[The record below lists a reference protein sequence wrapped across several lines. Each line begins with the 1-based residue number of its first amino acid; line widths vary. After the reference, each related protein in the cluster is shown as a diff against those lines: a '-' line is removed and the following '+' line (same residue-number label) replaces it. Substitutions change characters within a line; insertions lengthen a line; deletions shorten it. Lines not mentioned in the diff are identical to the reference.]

1 MPHAIQ
7 AGFRQPIF
15 KSFFRATLK
24 PCVHRSSR
32 DAPSPTTTTF
42 PGRTS
47 VIVDEALAAKAFPG
61 QSAIGKQILIRLR
74 TPEAE
79 KVEIIGVVA
88 HQRVKSLAEI
98 GREQIYFPDAFL
110 GSGAVQSW
118 ALRTGSDPAS
128 YENQVRTTMKALDPQ
143 ILVDKM
149 QTVDSVVYDSQA
161 STRFSL
167 LLISVFAAIAALLAG
182 VGLYGV
188 ISTSVRQRTSEIGVR
203 MAMGAERGDI
213 LRLVVVQGLR
223 LSAAGIVIGVIGSI
237 FLGRVISA
245 LLVGGIKSTDVTTY
259 VCMTA
264 VFLSISALAS
274 WLPARRAS
282 SLDPVKALR
291 EQ

>member
-1 MPHAIQ
+1 
-7 AGFRQPIF
+7 
-15 KSFFRATLK
+15 
-24 PCVHRSSR
+24 
-32 DAPSPTTTTF
+32 
-42 PGRTS
+42 
-47 VIVDEALAAKAFPG
+47 
-61 QSAIGKQILIRLR
+61 
-74 TPEAE
+74 
-79 KVEIIGVVA
+79 
-88 HQRVKSLAEI
+88 
-98 GREQIYFPDAFL
+98 
-110 GSGAVQSW
+110 
-118 ALRTGSDPAS
+118 
-128 YENQVRTTMKALDPQ
+128 
-143 ILVDKM
+143 M

-213 LRLVVVQGLR
+213 LRLVVLQGLR

-237 FLGRVISA
+237 LLGRVISA
-245 LLVGGIKSTDVTTY
+245 LLVGGIKSTDITTY